1 MTHQCALVP
10 SGRAFPV
17 DDGETILQAALR
29 AGVVLPY
36 GCKDG
41 ACGSCKS
48 QLMEGRVDYGTY
60 QRKALSDAEKE
71 QGGVLICC
79 ATAQTDVV
87 IKARVVAAE
96 GMMTVRKMPCRV
108 QSITRAAPDV
118 AIVKL
123 QLPANDKFEYLAG
136 QYIDILLKDGKRRS
150 YSMASAPQANNV
162 VELHIRHTPGGAF
175 TDAIFGSG
183 TPSANAV
190 KEKDILRFEGPQGT
204 FFLREDSTKPM
215 IMLASGTGFAPIKAV
230 IEHAASKN
238 SQRPIVLYWGGR
250 RPHDLYQS
258 ELAQQWE
265 KSLPNFRY
273 VPVVSDALPED
284 GWAGRTGFVH
294 RAVMEDFP
302 DLSGHQVYACGA
314 PIVVQSAQ
322 QDFVANCG
330 LASEEFFA
338 DAFTTAADLAKK

>member
-1 MTHQCALVP
+1 MTHHCALVP

>member
-1 MTHQCALVP
+1 VTHQCALVP

-48 QLMEGRVDYGTY
+48 QLMDGQVDYGTY

-322 QDFVANCG
+322 QDFVAACG